1 MRWPWPDM
9 APFIFTQKI
18 IDGDTIDINNGYMWH
33 YFTHVDDIVE
43 GVLRIADVVR
53 DLMNNEQ

>member
-1 MRWPWPDM
+1 M